1 MRRDNIQ
8 VAFFRSQIGLTSRS
22 IGACHARTPSILVSS
37 SIELLMGPLL
47 RSGKGRFDVWALLT
61 TDADVDGRRQ
71 EHNFA
76 PKQEGP
82 PAAKQ
87 RRLLQPPPID
97 KSNNLP
103 QSYMVYVHDREALAA
118 AALRRIRKMTPTST
132 VSWSREPN
140 ATAVTQDVATSCL
153 PSVPAS
159 HADMVPG
166 TPACPRPLP
175 IFTSK
180 SSNLHRAN
188 PYQLHRN
195 AFYAAG
201 LRRTMAR
208 RRSPRGGRRRFL
220 VYAHWIFGHRARKS
234 SAMYRKR

>member
-8 VAFFRSQIGLTSRS
+8 VAFLRSQIGLTSRS

-61 TDADVDGRRQ
+61 TDADVDDRRQ

-87 RRLLQPPPID
+87 RRLLQSPPID

-103 QSYMVYVHDREALAA
+103 QSRTVYVQDREVLAA
-118 AALRRIRKMTPTST
+118 AALRRMRMSTPTKK
-132 VSWSREPN
+132 VFWSREPE
-140 ATAVTQDVATSCL
+140 AAVPCSGNQIENWSTRFRLCV
-153 PSVPAS
+153 
-159 HADMVPG
+159 H
-166 TPACPRPLP
+166 
-175 IFTSK
+175 I
-180 SSNLHRAN
+180 
-188 PYQLHRN
+188 
-195 AFYAAG
+195 
-201 LRRTMAR
+201 
-208 RRSPRGGRRRFL
+208 GRHIHIGRL
-220 VYAHWIFGHRARKS
+220 GIHHHIG
-234 SAMYRKR
+234 